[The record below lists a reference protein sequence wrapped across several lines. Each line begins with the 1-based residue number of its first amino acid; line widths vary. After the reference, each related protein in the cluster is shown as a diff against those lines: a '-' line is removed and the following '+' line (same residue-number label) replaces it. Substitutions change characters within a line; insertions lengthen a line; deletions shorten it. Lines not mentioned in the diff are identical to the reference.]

1 MPAPKD
7 HKLHDSIYMTI
18 IEETNLYSKKI
29 CDCLGLMGQEVACGK
44 WWVTAN
50 GCSVS
55 FCPEIDYADG
65 CTNLW
70 ML

>member
-1 MPAPKD
+1 MR
-7 HKLHDSIYMTI
+7 I

-44 WWVTAN
+44 WGVTAN